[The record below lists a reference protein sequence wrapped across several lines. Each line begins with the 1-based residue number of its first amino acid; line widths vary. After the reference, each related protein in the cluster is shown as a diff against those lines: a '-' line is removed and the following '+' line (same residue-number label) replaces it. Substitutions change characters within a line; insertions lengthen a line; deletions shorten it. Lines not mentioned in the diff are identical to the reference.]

1 MNPVRVNKYL
11 MPVLVV
17 VALLGSVW
25 VAKAAGLWQTS
36 GRGQVLLDASGQ
48 PDPAGIKGWM
58 TLADVSETYGMPLD
72 VLYVLIGVDA
82 GLPPETAMKDLEKLV
97 PDMEVWAVREGVA
110 AYLAGTWTPEMGR
123 YEALVSSPEG
133 QETPAP
139 VQPTAAPETAAVPQ
153 PAPLPTGEHV
163 PQGEGQGQGQGEG
176 SGSGFVLPQDGSRL
190 PGAEI
195 RGRMTLQE
203 VVDYCQV
210 PLDYLVAELGLPED
224 VNGGWRMS
232 ELASQMGVEVQA
244 VRDAVTRYQ
253 EQP

>member
-1 MNPVRVNKYL
+1 MKPIRVNQFL

-36 GRGQVLLDASGQ
+36 GRGQVLLDAGGQ

-58 TLADVSETYGMPLD
+58 TLADVSETYGVPLD
-72 VLYVLIGVDA
+72 VLYVLIGAEASV
-82 GLPPETAMKDLEKLV
+82 PPETAMKDLEKLV

-123 YEALVSSPEG
+123 FEPAGTSPAES
-133 QETPAP
+133 EMPAAAEPTPVP
-139 VQPTAAPETAAVPQ
+139 QPTATPEPTPQ
-153 PAPLPTGEHV
+153 PALQLTTEHV
-163 PQGEGQGQGQGEG
+163 PQGQGQGEG
-176 SGSGFVLPQDGSRL
+176 AGSGFVLPQDGSRL

-203 VVDYCQV
+203 VVNYCQV
-210 PLDYLVAELGLPED
+210 PLDYLLAELGLPDD
-224 VNGGWRMS
+224 VDVHLRMS
-232 ELASQMGVEVQA
+232 NLAGQMGVEVQT

-253 EQP
+253 ERP